1 MYTIASMVL
10 NNMLEAHK
18 YFRSPRVELAKLIT
32 TSNDRFLQILDGFP
46 TPDEINS
53 AGRLIKGNI
62 HQELLAVL
70 QTNKNNVALV
80 AIQGFFA
87 LVSQW
92 NASQVLLK
100 AREAPEQW
108 IRFVGA
114 DDDELFI
121 G

>member
-1 MYTIASMVL
+1 MVL
-10 NNMLEAHK
+10 NNMLEAHR
-18 YFRSPRVELAKLIT
+18 YFRSPRVELTKLIT

-46 TPDEINS
+46 TPDEVNS

-62 HQELLAVL
+62 HQELLAVV
-70 QTNKNNVALV
+70 QTNKNNVALI

-87 LVSQW
+87 LLSQW
-92 NASQVLLK
+92 NASRVLVK
-100 AREAPEQW
+100 AREAPEEW